1 VSAWAIRE
9 KGAYPPLWK
18 AFAKLVN
25 NLLIVHFFLVTLRVM
40 SESDTT
46 REKIIAAARER
57 FSHYGYPK
65 TTIAELADDC
75 AMSPGNIYRFFKG
88 KIDIAVEIARR
99 EALSAVEV
107 IEAVLDCPV
116 RSSRQRLEEVVFAD
130 LRYTFHLLENRPKT
144 LELAQIVVSDR
155 PQFQIESLRRERRV
169 FQRILHEGQA
179 SGEFFIE
186 NVASTTIALHA
197 ATTKYRYAQ
206 LFTNQT
212 LAELEREL
220 AHVMTVILRGL
231 IPSKHGKPLAETAIP
246 SEETAPLASAS

>member
-1 VSAWAIRE
+1 
-9 KGAYPPLWK
+9 
-18 AFAKLVN
+18 
-25 NLLIVHFFLVTLRVM
+25 M

-46 REKIIAAARER
+46 REKIIVAARER

-65 TTIAELADDC
+65 TTIAELAEDC

-107 IEAVLDCPV
+107 IEAVLDCPL

-130 LRYTFHLLENRPKT
+130 LRYTFHLLENQPKT

-179 SGEFFIE
+179 SGEFMVD
-186 NVASTTIALHA
+186 NVPATTIALHA

-220 AHVMTVILRGL
+220 AHVMTVIMRGL
-231 IPSKHGKPLAETAIP
+231 MPTIEGHAVAETQIP
-246 SEETAPLASAS
+246 DETTPLSFEASAVAAADTENRNENEMKTGTEEVSS